1 MDKISLLLQ
10 TIINLSY
17 VLIPVWIGYLL
28 GKSRDKN
35 NLIFNKKLKIY
46 SDISSHINSSRDL
59 RLNINISIDKL
70 KTLCKEI
77 ESLQEKNRN
86 ENNKFYLEKEIKK
99 ELEEVNFEIK
109 KLDYKLGYTDNLIKL
124 LAPARLLGS
133 ELVVSELREYY
144 SLISEFYS
152 LEESKENTD
161 FVRKKISKSVMELE
175 QLMRKDLG
183 NTRLL
188 FKKDIWFHIFHKK

>member
-1 MDKISLLLQ
+1 M
-10 TIINLSY
+10 
-17 VLIPVWIGYLL
+17 
-28 GKSRDKN
+28 
-35 NLIFNKKLKIY
+35 KIY

>member
-1 MDKISLLLQ
+1 M
-10 TIINLSY
+10 IIVVTGAFGFIGSNL
-17 VLIPVWIGYLL
+17 V
-28 GKSRDKN
+28 KA
-35 NLIFNKKLKIY
+35 
-46 SDISSHINSSRDL
+46 
-59 RLNINISIDKL
+59 LN
-70 KTLCKEI
+70 
-77 ESLQEKNRN
+77 
-86 ENNKFYLEKEIKK
+86 
-99 ELEEVNFEIK
+99 
-109 KLDYKLGYTDNLIKL
+109 KLGYTDNLIKL